1 MYRSGIKCIVIS
13 ILFGSHAG
21 CALHRDRNPHNDVL
35 VFGTQTKFGADI
47 SAPLN
52 TGTLPQINIGYNRAE
67 AVWMPLRPN
76 GPPGTTIVDV
86 RTQNEIAAE
95 LTACDA
101 NLSAVIAD
109 AKDRN
114 RACLATVLPN
124 AKYVSMASGVN
135 NSLGGADL
143 EIDTYSVFASFGVRG
158 NVSGSEASG
167 GLAQFFATGIAAQR
181 LGANPQVGAALNTEA
196 PDAIAAGAK
205 AAEAEAKKDQA
216 VIEAEAAGKAAGLK
230 SLDAQ
235 APLITKIVGDWPCGD
250 PQTDNTKFQAIVTD
264 ADTALP
270 DASWTSY
277 IGSAATKDDAENRLI
292 RSPEDMQAQFL
303 KSQEKICGGG

>member
-13 ILFGSHAG
+13 ILFASHAG

-167 GLAQFFATGIAAQR
+167 GLAQFFATGIAA
-181 LGANPQVGAALNTEA
+181 
-196 PDAIAAGAK
+196 
-205 AAEAEAKKDQA
+205 EAEAKKDQA